1 MAFFKNKIISDKV
14 FELNIVNGTRFVDLL
29 VKDKTEHT
37 DPDEQLEH
45 EIFKVVWP
53 LLVKKYGLTT
63 IETRR
68 LD

>member
-14 FELNIVNGTRFVDLL
+14 FELNIVTGTRCVDLL
-29 VKDKTEHT
+29 VTDKTEHT
-37 DPDEQLEH
+37 NPDEQLEY